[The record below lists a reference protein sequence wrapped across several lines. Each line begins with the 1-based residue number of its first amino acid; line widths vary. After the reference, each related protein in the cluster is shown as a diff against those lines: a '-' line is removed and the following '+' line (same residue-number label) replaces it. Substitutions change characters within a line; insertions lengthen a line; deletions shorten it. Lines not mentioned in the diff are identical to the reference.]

1 MCIDSYRYDTA
12 HVSPLEEEDSDSDGV
27 TINPET
33 PPSNRTETMAV
44 DPEDSPDLDVQD
56 FRLWWEQG
64 LPRKATEGRSRVWKL
79 IATMLMFIGL
89 TSIVV
94 LALKGG
100 GSRSPKWLPVV
111 AAVNGTATG
120 QSPSGGT
127 TTASGDVAPFS
138 KESLQSPQVV
148 KEQSA
153 EPKTQASLGSPPA
166 VRAVPQEAVLST
178 APPVT
183 PRAGMSSLGAQAAL
197 PSAQSPDTKPV
208 RTVTLR
214 PDGAPIATP
223 VSIESS
229 SPADAPKPPAV
240 SGPVATNNALGIER
254 PVKSDSPTKY
264 SPARSPSR
272 VAVAKREETGPAKAA
287 DTGSQAILPETPV
300 KPDRARTE
308 PSSSEAATD
317 SVPASETPG
326 EAARQSFNRML
337 HTFGGLFGE
346 RSPSAV
352 QSDSVSASAGWAVQL
367 AAPRSETEAKSD
379 LRRLSAQYA
388 STLKGSKIGVRKAV
402 VDGVTVYRLRVV
414 DLSKADA
421 SALCARLKDD
431 GGNCFVAR

>member
-1 MCIDSYRYDTA
+1 MCVDSYRYDTA
-12 HVSPLEEEDSDSDGV
+12 HVSPLEEEDSDSGGA

-111 AAVNGTATG
+111 AAVNGAATG

-272 VAVAKREETGPAKAA
+272 VAVAKREDTGPVKAA

-300 KPDRARTE
+300 K
-308 PSSSEAATD
+308 
-317 SVPASETPG
+317 
-326 EAARQSFNRML
+326 AARQSFNRML

-346 RSPSAV
+346 RSPSAA
-352 QSDSVSASAGWAVQL
+352 QADSVSASAGWAVQL
-367 AAPRSETEAKSD
+367 AAPRSDTEAKSD

-388 STLKGSKIGVRKAV
+388 STLKGSKIGVLKAV
-402 VDGVTVYRLRVV
+402 VDGVMVYRLRVV

-421 SALCARLKDD
+421 SALCTRLKDD